1 MDILWRWVWSGLI
14 WSDQIRSGLVALVSF
29 GEIFALFDHFG
40 ILTNKQRTPN
50 KMVLT
55 TNKKV
60 VFCKNI
66 SRGVNEA
73 IEKLS
78 TVPNTQPQY

>member
-1 MDILWRWVWSGLI
+1 MVWS
-14 WSDQIRSGLVALVSF
+14 DPIRSGLVALLSF

-50 KMVLT
+50 RMVLT

-60 VFCKNI
+60 VFCKNV
-66 SRGVNEA
+66 SRGINET
-73 IEKLS
+73 IGKLS
-78 TVPNTQPQY
+78 TVPNTQPQHFRADE